1 MKKDLVFYDIE
12 VYAYNAFVIFKDI
25 DKNVLKIFHNN
36 FDGLR
41 DFVKDKILVGYNNY
55 FYDDLVLSKMM
66 KSWNNT
72 QLKEFNDRII
82 KGENKDKTVDRCI
95 DSLDCFQQI
104 DVAKPGLKKIEGNM
118 GKMILESNVSFDI
131 DRPLTEDELKEAMFY
146 CEYDVDTTIDVYKL
160 RENSYFKTKEMLVE
174 KLGNEKA
181 KRWNTTTIS
190 GNLLIGKTINKWS
203 SLRVP
208 EHMMEMVDPEIKEMW
223 GQVNLFADDLKVKT
237 ITKKMFDNDIQF
249 GFGGLH
255 GAPNRPIKVKNVK
268 LLDVTSMYPNII
280 LNINALNEAT
290 EEYRKI
296 LERRIEIKHKDKLE
310 SDALK
315 LILNSVYGNLNNQ
328 YSVLNNP
335 KAAYSVCVY
344 GQIALFEL
352 CKRLSSTC
360 RIININTDGVTFTT
374 NNDKY
379 LKVKEQWEKD
389 FNLKLEEDNFD
400 LFIQKDVN
408 NYIGVKGDKIKC
420 KGGDVNKY
428 NEDKFFSN
436 NNARIIDIAIVDYL
450 VYGKSVLDTLIENR
464 DKPYLY
470 QYILQAGRTY
480 QGTFDEYN
488 KKYQN
493 INRVFACRNH
503 GISLYK
509 KRIDGGL
516 VKFADTPE
524 HMFLW
529 NKDCAHIPD
538 FKNIIDIN
546 HYYQIINKKLSAWS
560 V

>member
-360 RIININTDGVTFTT
+360 KIININTDGVAFTT
-374 NNDKY
+374 NNDRY

-450 VYGKSVLDTLIENR
+450 VYGKSVLDTLLENR

-503 GISLYK
+503 GINLYK

-516 VKFADTPE
+516 VKFADAPE

-529 NKDCAHIPD
+529 NEDCTHIPD

>member
-131 DRPLTEDELKEAMFY
+131 DRPLTQDELKEVMDY
-146 CEYDVDTTIDVYKL
+146 CEYDVDTTIDIYKL
-160 RENSYFKTKEMLVE
+160 RENSYFKTKEMLVK
-174 KLGNEKA
+174 KLGNKKA

-190 GNLLIGKTINKWS
+190 GNLLTGKIINKWA

-223 GQVNLFADDLKVKT
+223 RQVNLFVDDLKVKT
-237 ITKKMFDNDIQF
+237 ITKTMFDNDIQF

-255 GAPNRPIKVKNVK
+255 GAPNRPIKVNNVK

-280 LNINALNEAT
+280 ININALNEAT

-352 CKRLSSTC
+352 CKRLSNTC
-360 RIININTDGVTFTT
+360 RIININTDGVAFTT
-374 NNDKY
+374 NNDRY

>member
-360 RIININTDGVTFTT
+360 KIININTDGVAFIT
-374 NNDKY
+374 NNDRY

-450 VYGKSVLDTLIENR
+450 VYGKSVLDTLLENR

-503 GISLYK
+503 GINLYK

-516 VKFADTPE
+516 VKFADAPE

-529 NKDCAHIPD
+529 NEDCTHIPD

>member
-360 RIININTDGVTFTT
+360 KIININTDGVAFTT
-374 NNDKY
+374 NNDRY

-450 VYGKSVLDTLIENR
+450 VYGKSVLDTLLENR

-503 GISLYK
+503 GINLYK

-524 HMFLW
+524 HMYVW
-529 NKDCAHIPD
+529 NGGCVYIPD

>member
-131 DRPLTEDELKEAMFY
+131 DRPLTEDELKEVMFY

-190 GNLLIGKTINKWS
+190 GNLLTGKIINKWA

-223 GQVNLFADDLKVKT
+223 RQVNLFVDDLKVKT
-237 ITKKMFDNDIQF
+237 ITKTMFDNDIQF

-360 RIININTDGVTFTT
+360 RIININTDGVAFTT

-450 VYGKSVLDTLIENR
+450 VYGKSVLDTLLENR

-503 GISLYK
+503 GINLYK

-529 NKDCAHIPD
+529 NEDCTHIPD

>member
-223 GQVNLFADDLKVKT
+223 RQVNLFVDDLKVKT
-237 ITKKMFDNDIQF
+237 ITKTMFDNDIQF

-268 LLDVTSMYPNII
+268 ILDVTSMYPNII

-352 CKRLSSTC
+352 CKRLSNTC
-360 RIININTDGVTFTT
+360 RIININTDGVAFTT
-374 NNDKY
+374 NNDRY

-529 NKDCAHIPD
+529 NEDCTHIPD

>member
-131 DRPLTEDELKEAMFY
+131 DRPLTQDELKEAMDY
-146 CEYDVDTTIDVYKL
+146 CEYDVDTTIDIYKL
-160 RENSYFKTKEMLVE
+160 RENSYFKTKEMLVK
-174 KLGNEKA
+174 KLGNKKA

-190 GNLLIGKTINKWS
+190 GNLLTGKIINKWA

-223 GQVNLFADDLKVKT
+223 RQVNLFVDDLKVKT
-237 ITKKMFDNDIQF
+237 ITKTMFDNDIQF

-360 RIININTDGVTFTT
+360 RIININTDGVAFTT
-374 NNDKY
+374 NNDRY

-450 VYGKSVLDTLIENR
+450 VYGKSVLDTLLENR